1 MADKVLVLNLDFS
14 PLTICSV
21 NRAFLLV
28 FLDKADMIE
37 ADGNQYLHSVK
48 NTYSKPTVIRIKNY
62 INVPY
67 RSIVLTRQNI
77 FKRDHNKCQYCES
90 TKDLTLDHLV
100 PRSKGGKSTWIN
112 LVTACQTCNSKKG
125 NLSPDSVG
133 LKLSRQP
140 FRPSY
145 LMFLKL
151 SIGTMRSEWMQYLKS
166 DAVA

>member
-1 MADKVLVLNLDFS
+1 MIDKVLVLNLDFT

-28 FLDKADMIE
+28 FLNKADMIE
-37 ADGNQYLHSVK
+37 ADNNQYLRSAR
-48 NTYSKPTVIRIKNY
+48 NTYSKPTIIRIKNY
-62 INVPY
+62 INIPY

-77 FKRDHNKCQYCES
+77 FKRDDHECQYCGVNN
-90 TKDLTLDHLV
+90 DLTLDHLI

-112 LVTACQTCNSKKG
+112 LVTACKTCNSKKG
-125 NLSPDSVG
+125 SLSPDKVG
-133 LKLSRQP
+133 MKLKREP

-151 SIGTMRSEWMQYLKS
+151 SIGTLRSEWVPYLKK
-166 DAVA
+166 DVA